1 VFDKVAWI
9 REYISLLSEKE
20 VKRWLFLMAV
30 AFAFYF
36 VMGGGGGWY
45 SPLYAIFSIAR
56 TIGWI
61 LATGFPFVIGASL
74 LLCSDQ
80 TRNNIVERTRTGE
93 EVRFSYLFVSYTILT
108 LVVMTLVSVAGL
120 VIGVSASGNVA
131 ILSVLPQLLGITL
144 FISLLL
150 TPIYTIIAIQF
161 DSMSKSIT
169 IGFFISIALVAATG
183 QPGFSSGYPEIA
195 FFGPAH
201 LLTALLFISIGAY
214 GNYSADYYVGTDFQ
228 LIHVIS
234 PILVWIFFSIV
245 CYYGARRVFPTN
257 LLRWIK
263 EREGWLA
270 DEQSKANLDDSTLPA
285 NLPTLR
291 KELYGRQRKSIA
303 VSVAIII
310 LIFISGFGYVQV
322 KQGELTQ
329 VVYESPAGG
338 ESVAIGDWLSGS
350 FTGIDPPSSSISL
363 GVTCQGRILDWSG
376 GAGDVF
382 FTFEHRAMTWSE
394 FQSLN
399 ETEFS
404 DLFDQSEHGNMGVI
418 GTFGGGLSGP
428 IHNVEYVWVLRFNDV
443 NGQTS
448 GSVNIWFQ
456 VIIRASIY

>member
-1 VFDKVAWI
+1 MFDKVVWV
-9 REYISLLSEKE
+9 REYISLLSKRE

-45 SPLYAIFSIAR
+45 SPLNAIFSIAR

-61 LATGFPFVIGASL
+61 LATGFPFVVGASL
-74 LLCSDQ
+74 FLCSDQ
-80 TRNNIVERTRTGE
+80 TRNNIVERARTNE
-93 EVRFSYLFVSYTILT
+93 EVKFSYLFVSYLILT

-169 IGFFISIALVAATG
+169 IGFAISIALVAATG

-228 LIHVIS
+228 LIHVIT
-234 PILVWIFFSIV
+234 PIVVWTFFSIV
-245 CYYGARRVFPTN
+245 CYYGARKVFFAN
-257 LLRWIK
+257 LSRWVK
-263 EREGWLA
+263 EREGWLSG
-270 DEQSKANLDDSTLPA
+270 EQSKTDLDDSTLPA
-285 NLPTLR
+285 NLPIIR
-291 KELYGRQRKSIA
+291 RDLYKRQRKAIA
-303 VSVAIII
+303 VSVAIVI
-310 LIFISGFGYVQV
+310 LIFIGGFGYVQV

-329 VVYESPAGG
+329 VVYESPSGG
-338 ESVAIGDWLSGS
+338 ESVAIGDWLYGS

-363 GVTCQGRILDWSG
+363 GITCQGRILDWSG
-376 GAGDVF
+376 GTGYVY
-382 FTFEHRAMTWSE
+382 FTFEHRDMTWSE
-394 FQSLN
+394 FQGLN

-404 DLFDQSEHGNMGVI
+404 DLFETGESGNHGVI
-418 GTFGGGLSGP
+418 GTFGSGLSGP
-428 IHNVEYVWVLRFNDV
+428 IHENEYVWVLRFNDV
-443 NGQTS
+443 NGRTS

-456 VIIRASIY
+456 VVIRSSIY